1 MGTAHSCSQGNIVDS
16 KTGTGAATADER
28 AIRSLRLST
37 WIPWGQANIVAGTI
51 VINVLALVLPLVI
64 LQTYDRIIPNQSKN
78 SLALLFG
85 GLAFALLLDSILR
98 ISRANLVASGGARIV
113 HFLRCEAVSRLLNAR
128 IGDIERSEP
137 GVHFERLS
145 GLDALKD
152 HNTSQLLIAIVEL
165 PFALIF
171 LALILHIAWPLALV
185 LLAVFA
191 IFGGI
196 GLTLGRR
203 LKSVAETKSA
213 GEDRRHSFVVEVL
226 SGIHTVKALGMEALM
241 NRRYERLLGRNVETM
256 HDSLRL
262 GARAQEVGAL
272 SSQLVIVAVAVVGAV
287 MVIEGNLTIGGL
299 AACTLLAGRCLQP
312 LLKGLGFWT
321 QVQNLRVVAERS
333 AETFTL
339 LPDEASRS
347 KALPRL
353 RGHVVAENITFVHER
368 ASSELF
374 RALNLSV
381 RVGETVAITGE
392 DGEGKSTLLSLL
404 GGILAPTSG
413 RILYDGHDAAGYS
426 ELSIRRQVSY
436 VSQHPVLFQGTILEN
451 LTGFSDGPAVDTAL
465 KIAGM
470 LGIDEKIALLPDGF
484 ETRVG
489 DDAADTLPAG
499 MRQQI
504 SIIRAFAAKPAVVL
518 FDEANASLDASDDA
532 RLREFLASLSG
543 RTTLILASHR
553 PSLIQIAHRRFRLAG
568 GLLIAA
574 EALPSNTSPVR

>member
-1 MGTAHSCSQGNIVDS
+1 VDT
-16 KTGTGAATADER
+16 KAGTGSTIADER

-37 WIPWGQANIVAGTI
+37 WIPWGQANIVVGTI

-85 GLAFALLLDSILR
+85 GLALALLLDSMLR
-98 ISRANLVASGGARIV
+98 ISRANLVASSGARIV
-113 HFLRCEAVSRLLNAR
+113 HFLRCEAVRRLLNAR
-128 IGDIERSEP
+128 ISDVERSEP

-152 HNTSQLLIAIVEL
+152 HNTSQVLIAIVEF

-185 LLAVFA
+185 LLAIFVV
-191 IFGGI
+191 FGGI
-196 GLTLGRR
+196 GLSLGKRLRR
-203 LKSVAETKSA
+203 IAEQKSA

-241 NRRYERLLGRNVETM
+241 NRRYERLLGRNAETM
-256 HDSLRL
+256 HDGLRL
-262 GARAQEVGAL
+262 GARAQEVGAV
-272 SSQLVIVAVAVVGAV
+272 SSQLVIVAVAVAGAIMV
-287 MVIEGNLTIGGL
+287 MEGTLSVGGL

-312 LLKGLGFWT
+312 LLKALGFWT
-321 QVQNLRVVAERS
+321 QLQNLRVVADRS
-333 AETFTL
+333 AETFAL
-339 LPDEASRS
+339 LPDVPADS
-347 KALPRL
+347 KPMPRL
-353 RGHVVAENITFVHER
+353 RGSVAADNLTFVHER

-374 RALNLSV
+374 RSLNLSI
-381 RVGETVAITGE
+381 RAGETIAILGE
-392 DGEGKSTLLSLL
+392 DGAGKSTLLTLL
-404 GGILAPTSG
+404 GGILVPTSG
-413 RILYDGHDAAGYS
+413 RILYDGHDAADFS

-436 VSQHPVLFQGTILEN
+436 VSQHAPLFQGTILEN
-451 LTGFSDGPAVDTAL
+451 LTGFADGPAVDAAL
-465 KIAGM
+465 KIAAA

-499 MRQQI
+499 IRQQI
-504 SIIRAFAAKPAVVL
+504 SIIRAFATKPAVVL
-518 FDEANASLDASDDA
+518 FDEANANLDSSDDS

-543 RTTLILASHR
+543 RTTLVLASHR
-553 PSLIQIAHRRFRLAG
+553 PSLIQLAHRRFRLAG
-568 GLLIAA
+568 GSLIEDAPP
-574 EALPSNTSPVR
+574 PSDARLASVSTR